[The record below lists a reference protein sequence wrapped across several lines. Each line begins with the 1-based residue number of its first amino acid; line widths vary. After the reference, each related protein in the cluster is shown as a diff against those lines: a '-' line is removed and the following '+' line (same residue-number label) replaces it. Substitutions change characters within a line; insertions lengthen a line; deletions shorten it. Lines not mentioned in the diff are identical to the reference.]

1 MTCNMSRR
9 GVARF
14 ITAAIIAAAFI
25 QSHAQAA
32 SLFTVTA
39 GNGQIN
45 EIDADTGT
53 LIRSF
58 ATPIAPQS
66 GGGSGLA
73 HSGSALY
80 FSDISTMTLYRLDPN
95 TGAVLGTF
103 THPLEASVPRGL
115 AIDALGFGVTSY
127 GPTLFTLNYAIN
139 RVSLLNPLT
148 GSLFSSYASTLDL
161 LGGMDFHAGRNSL
174 FVSGN
179 NNMVFELEPS
189 TGTLLNS
196 FSAGIPS
203 SSFQVGVGIVG
214 GRLFTASQSQQEI
227 SERDPT
233 TGAILNSIAS
243 PGGPVSAL
251 AGAYVPEPSSASLVV
266 IGAFAAMAFSSRR
279 PA

>member
-1 MTCNMSRR
+1 MICNTWRR

-14 ITAAIIAAAFI
+14 ITTAIIAAAFI
-25 QSHAQAA
+25 QSHTQAA

-39 GNGQIN
+39 DNGQIN

-80 FSDISTMTLYRLDPN
+80 FSDITTATLYRLDPN

-103 THPLEASVPRGL
+103 AHPLEASDPQG
-115 AIDALGFGVTSY
+115 ASIDALGFGVTSY
-127 GPTLFTLNYAIN
+127 GPTLFTLNYTVN

-148 GSLFSSYASTLDL
+148 GSLFSSYVSTLDL
-161 LGGMDFHAGRNSL
+161 VGGMDFHAGRNSL
-174 FVSGN
+174 FVSGDD
-179 NNMVFELEPS
+179 NMVFELEPS

-196 FSAGIPS
+196 FSAAIPS
-203 SSFQVGVGIVG
+203 SSIQVGVGIVG
-214 GRLFTASQSQQEI
+214 GRLFTAPQFQLEI
-227 SERDPT
+227 SERDPA
-233 TGAILNSIAS
+233 TGAVLNSIPS
-243 PGGPVSAL
+243 PGGPASAL
-251 AGAYVPEPSSASLVV
+251 AGAYVPEPSSASLAVMS
-266 IGAFAAMAFSSRR
+266 AFAALAFSSRR
-279 PA
+279 RA